1 MLCYST
7 EDKRGSFLIEPL
19 IERERER
26 ERGKEGGRGKRKRET
41 GRAIESRKLTT
52 TVDFNC
58 LTIAKFYTK
67 ALYHKSTQD
76 KEIYHKI

>member
-1 MLCYST
+1 MLCYGT
-7 EDKRGSFLIEPL
+7 EDKRGSFLIKPL

-26 ERGKEGGRGKRKRET
+26 ERGRERKRET

-76 KEIYHKI
+76 KEICHKI

>member
-1 MLCYST
+1 M
-7 EDKRGSFLIEPL
+7 K
-19 IERERER
+19 ERERER
-26 ERGKEGGRGKRKRET
+26 EREGRREGEERET

>member
-1 MLCYST
+1 M
-7 EDKRGSFLIEPL
+7 KK
-19 IERERER
+19 RERER
-26 ERGKEGGRGKRKRET
+26 EGGREGEERGKERDGGRGKRKRET

-52 TVDFNC
+52 TVDLKC

-76 KEIYHKI
+76 KEICHKI